1 MALCYDSRDDEGVG
15 TSPTSWK
22 SKEAKGQMR
31 IVRKGSNDG
40 EFVRVKKRKSKPSWP
55 SYRTARGAM
64 SKAALY
70 SYFGNESASER
81 GAVYL
86 ASMNGTNAKYDC
98 FLMYRGRKIKE
109 LRSLNAERALD
120 FVHGHMGMEKDGYE
134 VMSYKV
140 GNFA

>member
-1 MALCYDSRDDEGVG
+1 MALCYDSRDDDGAG
-15 TSPTSWK
+15 TSSTSWK
-22 SKEAKGQMR
+22 AKKAKGQMR

-40 EFVRVKKRKSKPSWP
+40 EAERVKKRKGPPTWP
-55 SYRTARGAM
+55 AYRTARGAM

-70 SYFGNESASER
+70 SYFGNESSSER

-86 ASMNGTNAKYDC
+86 ASMQGTYAKYGC

-109 LRSLNAERALD
+109 SRSLNAERALN

-134 VMSYKV
+134 VLSYKV

>member
-1 MALCYDSRDDEGVG
+1 MALCYDSRDDDGAG
-15 TSPTSWK
+15 TSPASWK
-22 SKEAKGQMR
+22 AKKAKGQMR

-40 EFVRVKKRKSKPSWP
+40 ESVRVKKRSGPPKWP
-55 SYRTARGAM
+55 EYRTARGAM

-70 SYFGNESASER
+70 SYFGNESGSER

-86 ASMNGTNAKYDC
+86 ASMQGTDAKYDC
-98 FLMYRGRKIKE
+98 FIMYRGRKIKE

-134 VMSYKV
+134 VMTYKV